1 MKTNLEH
8 NGLVT
13 DPHINAKFHLN
24 FFEAFTWDG
33 FTNCYVANF

>member
-8 NGLVT
+8 NGVVT

-24 FFEAFTWDG
+24 FFEAFTWDV